1 MMTGRLI
8 LAILSTL
15 IEEAAIVAVVLLGLP
30 RLGINIPL
38 AGLIALMIVWGGFSV
53 FTYRM
58 GTRAL
63 MKEPMLG
70 LPDMAG
76 SKGKV
81 ISALAPK
88 GVIKIGV
95 EFWEAT
101 SAGRRIKVGEEVTVV
116 RREGLMLTVSKS
128 GGTGSKKT

>member
-1 MMTGRLI
+1 M
-8 LAILSTL
+8 AILSTL

-30 RLGINIPL
+30 QLGINIPL
-38 AGLIALMIVWGGFSV
+38 PGLIALMIVWGVFSV

-63 MKEPMLG
+63 MKKPMLG

-81 ISALAPK
+81 ISALTPK

-95 EFWEAT
+95 EFWEAR
-101 SAGRRIKVGEEVTVV
+101 SIGRRIKVGEKVTVMG
-116 RREGLMLTVSKS
+116 REGLMLIVSKNGS
-128 GGTGSKKT
+128 TDSKKT

>member
-1 MMTGRLI
+1 MI

-15 IEEAAIVAVVLLGLP
+15 IEAAAIVAVVLLGLP
-30 RLGINIPL
+30 QLGINIPL
-38 AGLIALMIVWGGFSV
+38 PGLVALMMVWGVFSV
-53 FTYRM
+53 VTYRM

-63 MKEPMLG
+63 MREPVAGMA
-70 LPDMAG
+70 DMTG

-81 ISALAPK
+81 ISALAPR

-95 EFWEAT
+95 EFWGAT
-101 SAGRRIKVGEEVTVV
+101 SAGRRIKVGEKVTVV
-116 RREGLMLTVSKS
+116 GREGLMLIVSKS

>member
-1 MMTGRLI
+1 M
-8 LAILSTL
+8 AILSTL

-53 FTYRM
+53 FTYRV

-76 SKGKV
+76 SKGKA

-88 GVIKIGV
+88 GVVKIGV
-95 EFWEAT
+95 ELWEAT
-101 SAGRRIKVGEEVTVV
+101 STGGRIKVGEEVTVV
-116 RREGLMLTVSKS
+116 GREGLMLTVSKRS
-128 GGTGSKKT
+128 STDSKKD